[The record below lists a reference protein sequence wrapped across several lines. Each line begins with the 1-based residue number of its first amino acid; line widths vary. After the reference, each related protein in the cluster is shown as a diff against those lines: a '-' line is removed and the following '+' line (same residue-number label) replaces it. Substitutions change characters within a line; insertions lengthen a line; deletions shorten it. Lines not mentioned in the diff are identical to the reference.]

1 MKRINGNKVYC
12 YDIDVT
18 VHMKTNVNARQ
29 AEEKLGVELTAAV
42 DLGSFNDCDY
52 DEISK
57 EDKCSVYSFYPEDG
71 NKRIA
76 IASVGSIAAV
86 SLTVGLVYWV
96 RRKSR
101 ENYSSTQ
108 TAFPIKIPN
117 LPTFDEEILVEGGI
131 HIVGTWSEC
140 SDEESDN

>member
-1 MKRINGNKVYC
+1 MKRINGNEVYC

-18 VHMKTNVNARQ
+18 VHMRTNVDTRQ
-29 AEEKLGVELTAAV
+29 AEEMLGVELTAAV

-52 DEISK
+52 DG
-57 EDKCSVYSFYPEDG
+57 KCFVYSFYPEDG

-101 ENYSSTQ
+101 ENHSSTQ

-140 SDEESDN
+140 SDEESDD